1 MEDAVSV
8 IRGGK
13 AGTTVDI
20 VIERGEEEIP
30 YTIERGSISSES
42 VSTEM
47 LDNNIGLVR
56 ISSFNTNEEGS
67 KEDTYTE
74 FKEKVEKLQ
83 SEGMEKMIIDLR
95 DNPGGALDVVCNIAD
110 MIVPEGT
117 ITYMEYKDGKRET
130 FKSDKNEMD
139 IPIAVLI
146 NENSASASE
155 VLTGCLKDYGKAV
168 VVGKTSFGKGIV
180 QSVYPFKDGSGIS
193 LTVAKYY
200 SPNGVCIHGTGI
212 TPDIEV
218 DMPAEF
224 DNYYA
229 SSVPHESDTQLQAAI
244 EELGRRN

>member
-1 MEDAVSV
+1 
-8 IRGGK
+8 
-13 AGTTVDI
+13 
-20 VIERGEEEIP
+20 
-30 YTIERGSISSES
+30 
-42 VSTEM
+42 
-47 LDNNIGLVR
+47 
-56 ISSFNTNEEGS
+56 
-67 KEDTYTE
+67 
-74 FKEKVEKLQ
+74 
-83 SEGMEKMIIDLR
+83 
-95 DNPGGALDVVCNIAD
+95 